1 MSTIKRVAIAGAGG
15 NIGTP
20 ILKQLLESNSF
31 DVTVLTRETSTATF
45 PSNVTVKK
53 VNYEDVSSLTSA
65 LKGIDGVVSTLASVS
80 LSSQTKLIDA
90 SIAAG
95 VQRFVPSEFG
105 VDTQNE
111 NASKLPVF
119 TPKIEVQKYLKE
131 KADEGKISYTLVFTG
146 PFFDWGLAV
155 GFLLN
160 VKEKKAR
167 LFDGGD
173 NKFSA
178 TTVATIGKTIV
189 EVFRKPEVT
198 KNRVIKVKDLETSQ
212 NQVIAIVNKIKP
224 EGEWQ
229 IEKVDTDALVKD
241 SYERLGKGDFGATTW
256 TQFLAKAIFG
266 GPAYGGAFE
275 KTDNEL
281 LGLKTLSDKEV
292 EDLIAG
298 IVKG

>member
-1 MSTIKRVAIAGAGG
+1 MSTIKKVAIAGGTG

-20 ILKQLLESNSF
+20 ILEQLLASKSF

-45 PSNVTVKK
+45 PSNITVKK

-65 LKGIDGVVSTLASVS
+65 LQGIDGVVSTLGSTA
-80 LSSQTKLIDA
+80 LSTQTKLIDA

-105 VDTQNE
+105 CDTQQE

-119 TPKIEVQKYLKE
+119 APKIEIQKYLKE

-155 GFLLN
+155 GFILN

-167 LFDGGD
+167 VFDGGD
-173 NKFSA
+173 NKFTA
-178 TTVATIGKTIV
+178 TTLATIGKTVV

-198 KNRVIKVKDLETSQ
+198 KNRVVKVKEVETSQ
-212 NQVIAIVNKIKP
+212 NRLIAIVNKIKP

-229 IEKVDTDALVKD
+229 IEKLETDALVKD
-241 SYERLGKGDFGATTW
+241 SYERLGKGDYGAATW

-266 GPAYGGAFE
+266 GPAYGSAFE
-275 KTDNEL
+275 KSDNEV
-281 LGLKTLSDKEV
+281 LGIKTLSDKEV

-298 IVKG
+298 IIKG